1 MKCLCSFCFSNLASL
16 FEDIIYIIKM
26 LFPVF
31 TSLADWRKLC
41 LEYFVQ
47 EFLNLDITQTAACIM
62 GFQFIQVLIFWQEFC
77 EIFRFGDCILLNKY
91 RISFHTSR
99 IFHTKMIRVCEH
111 GHNLL
116 LNISF
121 FI

>member
-41 LEYFVQ
+41 LEYFIQ

-62 GFQFIQVLIFWQEFC
+62 GFQFIQ
-77 EIFRFGDCILLNKY
+77 ILNMDITFFL
-91 RISFHTSR
+91 TSASSSER
-99 IFHTKMIRVCEH
+99 
-111 GHNLL
+111 
-116 LNISF
+116 
-121 FI
+121 